1 MILNDKIKKA
11 IELHPEV
18 IVALQNGKPNTDWT
32 VFTRTHFNAVA
43 KLINKKITQE
53 VIKSPELVERFLVI
67 GKLKT
72 EKEIYSLRKKSIP
85 DFIGHLNSF
94 SPYQVYNWISG
105 KTLQSYWN
113 GGFAKDIKVNAML
126 VFLKVPFGK
135 WGEWLNAQPDGFG
148 WGERGP
154 SSSQEE
160 MFFESAKSSMT
171 VVRKYYTGNY
181 FLYYQKTDG
190 SPNIIKTP
198 FVLKEDSNGDVVMQ
212 SVSEGHRYMGRVMG
226 VRDGCLYINC
236 QNLDFEEMEQYVFN
250 IGLET
255 KPEVLFGVSNTV
267 SVKDRLAVG
276 LKNVLVKQRTNEPGF
291 EKIGETEIPF
301 SKKYVARSEEAVIVQ
316 YLKNSGSNVITSR
329 SCCDLGEME
338 WQEK

>member
-1 MILNDKIKKA
+1 MILNEKIKSA

-18 IVALQNGKPNTDWT
+18 MAALYNGRPHTEWT
-32 VFTRTHFNAVA
+32 VFTRTHFNTVA

-85 DFIGHLNSF
+85 DFISHLNNF
-94 SPYQVYNWISG
+94 SPYQSYNWISG

-113 GGFAKDIKVNAML
+113 GGVAKDIKVNALL
-126 VFLKVPFGK
+126 VFLQIPFSK
-135 WGEWLNAQPDGFG
+135 WGEWLT
-148 WGERGP
+148 GERVL
-154 SSSQEE
+154 SSSTEDI
-160 MFFESAKSSMT
+160 FFEAAKSSMA

-190 SPNIIKTP
+190 SLNIIKTP
-198 FVLKEDSNGDVVMQ
+198 FVLKEDVNGDVIMQ

-236 QNLDFEEMEQYVFN
+236 QNLDFEEVEQYVFN

-276 LKNVLVKQRTNEPGF
+276 LKNVLVKQKTNEPEF
-291 EKIGETEIPF
+291 EKTGETEIPF
-301 SKKYVARSEEAVIVQ
+301 SKKYDARSEEALIVQ
-316 YLKNSGSNVITSR
+316 YLKKSGCNVITSR
-329 SCCDLGEME
+329 SCCDLDELGDIIT
-338 WQEK
+338 

>member
-1 MILNDKIKKA
+1 MGTNCYFKMMLNDKIKKA
-11 IELHPEV
+11 IEFHPQV
-18 IVALQNGKPNTDWT
+18 MLALQNGKPNTDWNF
-32 VFTRTHFNAVA
+32 FTRTHFNAVA

-85 DFIGHLNSF
+85 DFISHLNSF
-94 SPYQVYNWISG
+94 SPYQAYNWISG

-113 GGFAKDIKVNAML
+113 GGVAKDIKVNALL
-126 VFLKVPFGK
+126 VFLQVPFGK
-135 WGEWLNAQPDGFG
+135 WGEWMN
-148 WGERGP
+148 GERAPQP
-154 SSSQEE
+154 SAENV
-160 MFFESAKSSMT
+160 FFETTKSSLA

-198 FVLKEDSNGDVVMQ
+198 FVLKEDTSGDVVMQ
-212 SVSEGHRYMGRVMG
+212 SVSEGHRYTGRVMG
-226 VRDGCLYINC
+226 VRDGCIYINC

-255 KPEVLFGVSNTV
+255 KPEVLFGVSTTV

-276 LKNVLVKQRTNEPGF
+276 LKNVLVKQKTNKPGF
-291 EKIGETEIPF
+291 NVIGETEIPF
-301 SKKYVARSEEAVIVQ
+301 DKKYNERSEEAVVVH
-316 YLKNSGSNVITSR
+316 YLKQSSNNVIMSR

-338 WQEK
+338 WG